1 MVTGRNEKGEMRET
15 EMTKE
20 KKKEQRRGAQIG
32 EGRAGN
38 SISSVGH

>member
-20 KKKEQRRGAQIG
+20 KKGAEEGAQIG